1 MLEIPDTKSSKQGS
15 FVVGKEIKLSEYRPI
30 RVALLG
36 AGSVGAEVARL
47 LLEQSAELK
56 SRVGAE
62 LELVG
67 VLVRDTNVKREGFP
81 KNLLTTDAE
90 SLILGADI
98 VIEVMG
104 GIDPAREYI
113 LMALNSGADVIT
125 ANKFLIAT
133 HGTELFSVAEQVGA
147 QLYFEAAVAA
157 AIPII
162 RPLKE
167 SLAGDR
173 VTRILGIVNG
183 STNYILDRMDKDGV
197 SLSAA
202 MEEAT
207 ALGYLEADPT
217 LDIDGYDAAQ
227 KAAILATL
235 AFHTE
240 VPLEKVYREGISSI
254 SVEQIAAAKRDGYVI
269 KLLAICEFIEADKT
283 GPEGVSVRV
292 YPALI
297 PRTHPLAAV
306 NGAYNAVFVE
316 AEAAGSLMFYGS
328 GAGGTQTASAILGD
342 VVSAAKRHVAG
353 GPGLANSSH
362 ASFELLDIARIQTR
376 YSIQLQVS
384 DQPGVLAKIA
394 AMFSNHG
401 VSIEVVEQSARRG
414 DKTVA
419 NLEIGTHLASDSAL
433 ASVVTELRS
442 SDAVQQ
448 VLSVIRV
455 EGL

>member
-1 MLEIPDTKSSKQGS
+1 M
-15 FVVGKEIKLSEYRPI
+15 SEYRPI

-47 LLEQSAELK
+47 LLEQKTELK

-67 VLVRDTNVKREGFP
+67 VLVRDINVKREGFP

-90 SLILGADI
+90 NLILGADI

-125 ANKFLIAT
+125 ANKLLLAT

-167 SLAGDR
+167 SLAGDK

-183 STNYILDRMDKDGV
+183 STNYILDRMDQDGI
-197 SLSAA
+197 SLTAA
-202 MEEAT
+202 MKEAT

-217 LDIDGYDAAQ
+217 LDIEGYDAAQ

-269 KLLAICEFIEADKT
+269 KLLAICEFIEADKS

-362 ASFELLDIARIQTR
+362 ASFELLEMGRIQTR

-419 NLEIGTHLASDSAL
+419 NLEIGTHLASDSSL
-433 ASVVTELRS
+433 ASVVAELRK
-442 SDAVQQ
+442 SDAVQE